1 MPRIAPLEAPYAPE
15 IQAAFDAIMGGREP
29 LVLFRT
35 LARNPHVYRK
45 FNAGGLLDR
54 GALTLR
60 QREIAIDRTCALTG
74 NAYEWGV
81 HITFFAER
89 AALTQP
95 EIAALAASD
104 AQTHAWAADERAIV
118 ALCDELHA
126 STRLSDATWSALRA
140 SFDGA
145 QILELIA
152 LAGFYRTVAYYCNAL
167 ELPLEPY
174 GAPLPQA

>member
-1 MPRIAPLEAPYAPE
+1 MPRIAPADAPYAPD

-35 LARNPHVYRK
+35 LARNPHVYKK
-45 FNAGGLLDR
+45 FNAGGLLER

-81 HITFFAER
+81 HISFFAAR
-89 AALTQP
+89 AALTAQ
-95 EIAALAASD
+95 EIAALAQTG
-104 AQTHAWAADERAIV
+104 AQAHAWAEDERAII
-118 ALCDELHA
+118 ALCDDLHTT
-126 STRLSDATWSALRA
+126 TRLSDATWSALRA
-140 SFDGA
+140 SFDEA

-174 GAPLPQA
+174 GAPLPQ

>member
-35 LARNPHVYRK
+35 VARNPHVYKK

-60 QREIAIDRTCALTG
+60 QREIAIDRTCALNG

-81 HITFFAER
+81 HVAFFAER
-89 AALTQP
+89 AALTQA
-95 EIAALAASD
+95 EIAALAAKD
-104 AQTHAWAADERAIV
+104 AHAHAWPADESAII
-118 ALCDELHA
+118 ALCDDLHA
-126 STRLSDATWSALRA
+126 TTRLSDETWSVLRA
-140 SFDGA
+140 SFDDA

-174 GAPLPQA
+174 GAPLPQP